1 MRLQESTIYPF
12 LEKHPASYEVI
23 TVKKNACIVR
33 ANEESKYIWYLLEGE
48 VKVVAVSN
56 NGKSIVVDEIA
67 PNNFVGHLS
76 NLFGQNFYC
85 DSFAVTDCTLV
96 RIPIARFLELMQEL
110 AFSRL
115 FYLKVNNRLYTMFKK
130 ELVKHMFSQQE
141 QLAYYLLQNAKGN
154 ECQIKSMYKTSE
166 YLCISRRNLYN
177 MIDSLV
183 TDGCLARTEKGD
195 ILIADFEK
203 LQQKAL
209 PVATYLNNLI

>member
-96 RIPIARFLELMQEL
+96 QIPIARFLELMQEL
-110 AFSRL
+110 ACG
-115 FYLKVNNRLYTMFKK
+115 LK
-130 ELVKHMFSQQE
+130 
-141 QLAYYLLQNAKGN
+141 
-154 ECQIKSMYKTSE
+154 
-166 YLCISRRNLYN
+166 
-177 MIDSLV
+177 
-183 TDGCLARTEKGD
+183 
-195 ILIADFEK
+195 
-203 LQQKAL
+203 
-209 PVATYLNNLI
+209 

>member
-1 MRLQESTIYPF
+1 MILQESTIYPF
-12 LEKHPASYEVI
+12 IEKRSASYKVI

-56 NGKSIVVDEIA
+56 NGKSIVVDEIG

-76 NLFGQNFYC
+76 NLFGHNFYC
-85 DSFAVTDCTLV
+85 DSFAATACTL
-96 RIPIARFLELMQEL
+96 IQFPIARFLELMQEL

-115 FYLKVNNRLYTMFKK
+115 FYLKVNNRLYTMYKK
-130 ELVKHMFSQQE
+130 ELVKHLFSQQE

-177 MIDSLV
+177 MIDSFV
-183 TDGCLARTEKGD
+183 TDGCLTRTEEGD

-203 LQQKAL
+203 LQAKAQS
-209 PVATYLNNLI
+209 VASYLNNLI